1 MFNIEEAKTAA
12 ESPWSNGV
20 CERQNAILKESVRKT
35 IDESGCKLETA
46 VVSGVS
52 AKNSLSGHQGYSP
65 NTLVF
70 GRNPN
75 YPNVLTNNPPALETE
90 VSSITVAENLKAMN
104 NARNAF
110 IQAECSEKIKR
121 ALRQKIRSCN
131 NSFFK
136 NGDKVYYKQN
146 NNPKW
151 KGPVCVTGQEGK
163 SVLVKHGSEY
173 VRVHP
178 ASLVH
183 ADKANPTTK
192 SEGSE
197 PIPIVEK
204 CELTPTVEEEEEI
217 SEQDYSVVDEGEKR
231 TNTASDKQM
240 DVHTELALDSSIQN
254 DKIKSLENMTPL
266 TGQVTLPTIKSRI
279 IYKLNPGDDFQEGMV
294 HSRAGKATGKYKYHL
309 NIEDTSTGNTKDFDF
324 SSEIAEWYPV
334 TEVMVASC
342 DLTSVAVAKQKEI
355 QIWQQNNVYTEVP
368 NEGQHVISSRW
379 VIKTKKVD
387 GHDITKARLATR
399 GFEDDKIQH
408 RQTDSPTCSKESQR
422 ITLALIAASQWEC
435 KSMVIKT
442 AFLPGKLLEREIFLK
457 PPKEAN
463 TKKLWKLGKCVYGLN
478 EASRYWYE
486 RVKEEFLKVGTEK

>member
-1 MFNIEEAKTAA
+1 M
-12 ESPWSNGV
+12 
-20 CERQNAILKESVRKT
+20 
-35 IDESGCKLETA
+35 
-46 VVSGVS
+46 
-52 AKNSLSGHQGYSP
+52 
-65 NTLVF
+65 F

-231 TNTASDKQM
+231 TNTASDQQM

-266 TGQVTLPTIKSRI
+266 TGQVTLPTIKSSI

-355 QIWQQNNVYTEVP
+355 QSWQQNNVYTEVP